1 MLSNILIITDDDNVS
16 QRLEKKIF
24 LLRSSDTL
32 QKVTSDVSFNFIK
45 KHRPVLVFYHLIA
58 KDGGVQKFLN
68 FLQKI
73 KQTEEL
79 NTVSIILV
87 YEEID
92 ENTFCLAFEKGIT
105 DFLSLYASDSEY
117 TIRTIW
123 ALQKRNKDYAMQNN
137 QNILAHLNII
147 DDKNYVYTENY
158 SRTVIKNMS
167 KNEWGSFC
175 ILAPDVNVRSKL
187 SPQVLMNLVKKSV
200 RSTDI
205 IGFGPDFKIYL
216 WLKETNS
223 HDTLKIL

>member
-1 MLSNILIITDDDNVS
+1 M
-16 QRLEKKIF
+16 
-24 LLRSSDTL
+24 
-32 QKVTSDVSFNFIK
+32 
-45 KHRPVLVFYHLIA
+45 VFYHLVA

-123 ALQKRNKDYAMQNN
+123 ALQKRNKDYAMQ
-137 QNILAHLNII
+137 L
-147 DDKNYVYTENY
+147 T
-158 SRTVIKNMS
+158 
-167 KNEWGSFC
+167 
-175 ILAPDVNVRSKL
+175 
-187 SPQVLMNLVKKSV
+187 
-200 RSTDI
+200 
-205 IGFGPDFKIYL
+205 
-216 WLKETNS
+216 
-223 HDTLKIL
+223 